1 MARKIV
7 PITVLTGYLGAG
19 KTTLLNHILNNQQGY
34 KVAVIVNDIGEV
46 NVDQTLIEKGGNI
59 TEEDKVVPLS
69 NGCIC
74 CTLKT
79 DLLNQIKSILAQ
91 RKFDYILIEASGI
104 CEPVP
109 IAQTISIL
117 DGSIKDPQYPMPK
130 LCRLDGIVSVVD
142 AMRLVDE
149 FGSGSDLLND
159 NIDEEDIANL
169 LIQQIEFCTTIIINK
184 VDKVTPEQLANVK
197 AVIKA
202 LQPEARLIEAEYC
215 KVDLKDVLD
224 TNLFDF
230 EKAYRSAGW
239 IKEMERADEEEDE
252 EYELKHGH
260 HDHDDDDDD
269 EEHGH
274 HGHHN
279 HDDDDDDD
287 DDEEHGHHGHHNHDD
302 DDDDEAHGHHGHHD
316 HDDDDEAHGHNGHH
330 HHHHHHHH
338 GEGEVEEYGIG
349 TFVYYRRRP
358 FDQAKFDKFAE
369 TWPRSIIRCKGML
382 WFAGDRDRAYIFEQA
397 GRQLSAYDQ
406 GLWVAA
412 APKRLQDKYLRED
425 PELQKIW
432 DEKYGDR
439 GIKLVFIGKDMDRQA
454 IEEALDACLGE

>member
-279 HDDDDDDD
+279 HDDDDDD
-287 DDEEHGHHGHHNHDD
+287 
-302 DDDDEAHGHHGHHD
+302 EAHGHHGHHD